1 METPSFTYSDETK
14 VLDIIIKGQHVILKI
29 GDCIQFDKNH
39 YKFPDIDADDD
50 TDVEVTKVKT
60 IGLIVDFAYSNW
72 ELINPNRI
80 FYVPWIDEENRWE
93 HDIFPRKSI
102 GIWGDY
108 LFNNEWTTIV
118 KLENCPGIAKGGY
131 KSAKKKSRNNRLRIS
146 KHRYQKKRI
155 SQKGYN
161 KKMKTRKNKK
171 MVGGWNNQRYY
182 NPNNIDLLNDPDAI
196 SIGQFLINDELQ
208 RYLLNDD
215 SYYRNNSLF
224 KHTDSEFNRKLYI
237 QFIKSKFK
245 TDNDY
250 KWLGNQFYL
259 ILGTQNPF
267 HALHFLGYGYAT
279 WDDGVFFFDYITNL
293 KPRNNTGFHFIPTLY
308 NNPLNIHE
316 KKQDTKKTD
325 IDTIPIG
332 IVSSIK
338 EKYETLQ

>member
-1 METPSFTYSDETK
+1 MIEYLKTK
-14 VLDIIIKGQHVILKI
+14 
-29 GDCIQFDKNH
+29 
-39 YKFPDIDADDD
+39 
-50 TDVEVTKVKT
+50 
-60 IGLIVDFAYSNW
+60 
-72 ELINPNRI
+72 
-80 FYVPWIDEENRWE
+80 
-93 HDIFPRKSI
+93 KS
-102 GIWGDY
+102 Y
-108 LFNNEWTTIV
+108 L
-118 KLENCPGIAKGGY
+118 Y
-131 KSAKKKSRNNRLRIS
+131 KSLK
-146 KHRYQKKRI
+146 RYQKKRI
-155 SQKGYN
+155 SQKGYT

-182 NPNNIDLLNDPDAI
+182 NPNNIGLLNDPDAI
-196 SIGQFLINDELQ
+196 SIGQFLINNELQ

-259 ILGTQNPF
+259 ILGNQHPF
-267 HALHFLGYGYAT
+267 HNGGYGYAT
-279 WDDGVFFFDYITNL
+279 WDDGIFFFDYITNL
-293 KPRNNTGFHFIPTLY
+293 KPRNNTGLHFIPTLY

-316 KKQDTKKTD
+316 KKQHTQKTD

-338 EKYETLQ
+338 QKYETLQ